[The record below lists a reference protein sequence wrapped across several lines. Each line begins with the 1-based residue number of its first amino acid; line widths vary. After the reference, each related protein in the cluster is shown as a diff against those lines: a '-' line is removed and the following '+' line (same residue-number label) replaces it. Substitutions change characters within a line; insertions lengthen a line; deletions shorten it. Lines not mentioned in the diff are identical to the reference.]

1 MSLISQM
8 NNMSQINN
16 VSQLNGGRLMND
28 REKNMNEV
36 VKTNRLNTVIQNLSL
51 VELRLIQLAIVDSR
65 EKQQG
70 LTADKP
76 LFISAQRYADCFGVE
91 SHTAYE
97 VLKGIERT
105 LFDRRFTFINERRN
119 EVKSRWIS
127 QVEYHKGEGGIS
139 IIFTPAVVREIT
151 RIDGYETAFTKFLLE
166 QTASLNSVYS
176 VRLYELLKQ
185 WLEAKKASFELEL
198 MRGQLGLGVNDYV
211 RMSDF
216 KKRVL
221 DLAVNEINEKT
232 DLKVSYEN
240 VKKGRKIVGFNFKIL
255 EKPKPKEDIKQQNG
269 DLFTIEGYSDKQL
282 ARITRSPQFQAD
294 YNHMISPT
302 SPINNDYTGQMWVNH
317 FVQQLKKDASQFN
330 KRPIRDYL
338 EY

>member
-1 MSLISQM
+1 MTTKKSKKDM
-8 NNMSQINN
+8 
-16 VSQLNGGRLMND
+16 
-28 REKNMNEV
+28 KNEV
-36 VKTNRLNTVIQNLSL
+36 VKTNRLNTVIQNLTL

-76 LFISAQRYADCFGVE
+76 LFISARRYAECFDVE

-97 VLKGIERT
+97 VLKGIEKT
-105 LFDRRFTFINERRN
+105 LFDRRFTFINERQN

-127 QVEYHKGEGGIS
+127 QVEYHRGEGGIS
-139 IIFTPAVVREIT
+139 IIFTPAVVNEIT

-166 QTASLNSVYS
+166 QIANLNSVYS

-185 WLEAKKASFELEL
+185 WLEAKKANFELEL
-198 MRGQLGLGVNDYV
+198 LRGQLGLGVSDYV

-232 DLKVSYEN
+232 DLNVSYTN
-240 VKKGRKIVGFNFKIL
+240 VKQGRKIVGFNFKIL
-255 EKPKPKEDIKQQNG
+255 EKPKPKADSKKDEIKAKNG
-269 DLFTIEGYSDKQL
+269 DLFTIDGLSDAQL
-282 ARITRSPQFQAD
+282 ARITRSPLF
-294 YNHMISPT
+294 I
-302 SPINNDYTGQMWVNH
+302 NDYANRVAPNSIQNQDMQAWTAH
-317 FVQQLKKDASQFN
+317 FVQELKKDASRFN
-330 KRPIRDYL
+330 KRAIKDYL
-338 EY
+338 N

>member
-1 MSLISQM
+1 MTTKKSKKDM
-8 NNMSQINN
+8 
-16 VSQLNGGRLMND
+16 
-28 REKNMNEV
+28 KNEV
-36 VKTNRLNTVIQNLSL
+36 VKTNRLNTVIQNLTL

-76 LFISAQRYADCFGVE
+76 LFISAKRYAECFDVE

-97 VLKGIERT
+97 VLKSIEKT
-105 LFDRRFTFINERRN
+105 LFDRRFTFINERQN

-166 QTASLNSVYS
+166 QTANLNSVYS

-185 WLEAKKASFELEL
+185 WLEAKKATLELEL
-198 MRGQLGLGVNDYV
+198 MRGQLGLGVNEYV

-232 DLKVSYEN
+232 DLKISYEN

-255 EKPKPKEDIKQQNG
+255 EKPKPKADSKKDEIKAKNG
-269 DLFTIEGYSDKQL
+269 DLFTIDGLSDAQL
-282 ARITRSPQFQAD
+282 ARITRSSLF
-294 YNHMISPT
+294 I
-302 SPINNDYTGQMWVNH
+302 NDYASRVAPNSAENQDMQVWTVH
-317 FVQQLKKDASQFN
+317 FVKELKKDASKFN
-330 KRPIRDYL
+330 KRPIKDYL
-338 EY
+338 N

>member
-1 MSLISQM
+1 MTTKKSKKDM
-8 NNMSQINN
+8 
-16 VSQLNGGRLMND
+16 
-28 REKNMNEV
+28 KNEV
-36 VKTNRLNTVIQNLSL
+36 VKTNRLNTVIQNLTL

-76 LFISAQRYADCFGVE
+76 LFISAKRYAECFDVE

-97 VLKGIERT
+97 VLKSIEKT
-105 LFDRRFTFINERRN
+105 LFDRRFTFINERQN

-166 QTASLNSVYS
+166 QTANLNSVYS

-185 WLEAKKASFELEL
+185 WLEAKKATLELEL
-198 MRGQLGLGVNDYV
+198 MRGQLGLGVNEYV

-232 DLKVSYEN
+232 DLKVSYTN
-240 VKKGRKIVGFNFKIL
+240 VKQGRKIVGFNFKIL
-255 EKPKPKEDIKQQNG
+255 EKPKPKKEKEDIKKDNG
-269 DLFTIEGYSDKQL
+269 DLFTIDGLSDAQL
-282 ARITRSPQFQAD
+282 ARITRSSLF
-294 YNHMISPT
+294 I
-302 SPINNDYTGQMWVNH
+302 NDYASRVAPNSAENQDMGAWTAH
-317 FVQQLKKDASQFN
+317 FVQELKKDASKFN
-330 KRPIRDYL
+330 KRPIKDYL
-338 EY
+338 N

>member
-1 MSLISQM
+1 MQTRK
-8 NNMSQINN
+8 Q
-16 VSQLNGGRLMND
+16 D
-28 REKNMNEV
+28 MNEV
-36 VKTNRLNTVIQNLSL
+36 IKTNRLNTVIQNLSL

-65 EKQQG
+65 EKQEG

-76 LFISAQRYADCFGVE
+76 LFISAERYADCFNVE

-97 VLKGIERT
+97 VLKGIEKT
-105 LFDRRFTFINERRN
+105 LFDRRFTFINERQN

-127 QVEYHKGEGGIS
+127 QVEYHRGGGGIS

-166 QTASLNSVYS
+166 QTANLNSVYS

-185 WLEAKKASFELEL
+185 WLEVKKASFELEL
-198 MRGQLGLGVNDYV
+198 LRGQLGLGVNDYV

-232 DLKVSYEN
+232 DLKVSYTN
-240 VKKGRKIVGFNFKIL
+240 IKKGRKIVGFNFKIL
-255 EKPKPKEDIKQQNG
+255 EKPKKDTTPDSKRDPDTPDMFHKM
-269 DLFTIEGYSDKQL
+269 TDKQIETFGSKL
-282 ARITRSPQFQAD
+282 SGDSAFGSKYARAGESAREFEQRVKNELRNPENQQKWAD
-294 YNHMISPT
+294 
-302 SPINNDYTGQMWVNH
+302 D
-317 FVQQLKKDASQFN
+317 LKRVGFAPK
-330 KRPIRDYL
+330 I
-338 EY
+338 

>member
-1 MSLISQM
+1 MQT
-8 NNMSQINN
+8 
-16 VSQLNGGRLMND
+16 RKKD
-28 REKNMNEV
+28 MNEV
-36 VKTNRLNTVIQNLSL
+36 IKTNRLNTVIQNLSL
-51 VELRLIQLAIVDSR
+51 VELRLIQLAIVDCR
-65 EKQQG
+65 EKQEG

-76 LFISAQRYADCFGVE
+76 LFISAQRYADCFNVE

-97 VLKGIERT
+97 VLKGIEKT
-105 LFDRRFTFINERRN
+105 LFDRRFTFINERQN

-198 MRGQLGLGVNDYV
+198 LRGQLGLGVNDYV

-232 DLKVSYEN
+232 DLKVSYTN
-240 VKKGRKIVGFNFKIL
+240 IKQGRKIVGFNFKIL
-255 EKPKPKEDIKQQNG
+255 EKPKPKKEKEDAKLQNG
-269 DLFTIEGYSDKQL
+269 DLFTIDGLSDKQL
-282 ARITRSPQFQAD
+282 GRITRSPLFQQD
-294 YNHMISPT
+294 YASRVAPNSIQNQNMEAWT
-302 SPINNDYTGQMWVNH
+302 AH
-317 FVQQLKKDASQFN
+317 FVQELKKDATRFN
-330 KRPIRDYL
+330 KRPMKDYL
-338 EY
+338 NY

>member
-1 MSLISQM
+1 MTTKKSKKDM
-8 NNMSQINN
+8 
-16 VSQLNGGRLMND
+16 
-28 REKNMNEV
+28 KNEV

-76 LFISAQRYADCFGVE
+76 LFISAQRYAECFDVE

-97 VLKGIERT
+97 VLKSIEKT
-105 LFDRRFTFINERRN
+105 LFDRRFTFINERQN

-127 QVEYHKGEGGIS
+127 QVEYHRGEGGIS

-166 QTASLNSVYS
+166 QTANLNSVYS

-185 WLEAKKASFELEL
+185 WLEAKKATLELEL
-198 MRGQLGLGVNDYV
+198 MRGQLGLGVNEYV

-232 DLKVSYEN
+232 DLKISYEN

-255 EKPKPKEDIKQQNG
+255 EKPKPKKADSKKDEIKAKNG
-269 DLFTIEGYSDKQL
+269 DLFTIDGLSDAQL
-282 ARITRSPQFQAD
+282 ARITRSPLFKQD
-294 YNHMISPT
+294 YASRVAPNSVENQNP
-302 SPINNDYTGQMWVNH
+302 QMWTAH
-317 FVQQLKKDASQFN
+317 FVKELKKDASKFN
-330 KRPIRDYL
+330 KRPIKDYL
-338 EY
+338 N

>member
-1 MSLISQM
+1 MTTKKSKKDM
-8 NNMSQINN
+8 
-16 VSQLNGGRLMND
+16 
-28 REKNMNEV
+28 KNEV

-65 EKQQG
+65 EKQEG

-76 LFISAQRYADCFGVE
+76 LFISAQRYAECFDVE

-97 VLKGIERT
+97 VLKSIEKT
-105 LFDRRFTFINERRN
+105 LFDRRFTFINERQN

-127 QVEYHKGEGGIS
+127 QVEYHRGEGGIS

-166 QTASLNSVYS
+166 QTANLNSVYS

-185 WLEAKKASFELEL
+185 WLEAKKATLELEL
-198 MRGQLGLGVNDYV
+198 MRGQLGLGVNEYV

-232 DLKVSYEN
+232 DLKISYEN

-255 EKPKPKEDIKQQNG
+255 EKPKPKAVSKKDEIKAKNG
-269 DLFTIEGYSDKQL
+269 DLFTIDGLSDAQL
-282 ARITRSPQFQAD
+282 ARITRSPLFIQD
-294 YNHMISPT
+294 YASRVAPNSVENQNP
-302 SPINNDYTGQMWVNH
+302 QMWTAH
-317 FVQQLKKDASQFN
+317 FVKELKKDASKFN
-330 KRPIRDYL
+330 KRPIKDYL
-338 EY
+338 D

>member
-1 MSLISQM
+1 MTTKKSKKDM
-8 NNMSQINN
+8 
-16 VSQLNGGRLMND
+16 
-28 REKNMNEV
+28 KNEV
-36 VKTNRLNTVIQNLSL
+36 VKTNRLNTVIQNLTL

-76 LFISAQRYADCFGVE
+76 LFISAQRYADCFNVE

-97 VLKGIERT
+97 VLKGIEKT
-105 LFDRRFTFINERRN
+105 LFDRRFTFINERQN

-127 QVEYHKGEGGIS
+127 QVEYHRGEGGIS

-166 QTASLNSVYS
+166 QTANLNSVYS

-185 WLEAKKASFELEL
+185 WLQAKKASFELEL
-198 MRGQLGLGVNDYV
+198 LRGQLGLGVNDYV

-232 DLKVSYEN
+232 DLKISYEN

-255 EKPKPKEDIKQQNG
+255 EKPKPKAVSKKDDIKAKNG
-269 DLFTIEGYSDKQL
+269 DLFTIDGLSDAQL
-282 ARITRSPQFQAD
+282 ARITRSPLFTQD
-294 YNHMISPT
+294 YASRVAPNSVENQNP
-302 SPINNDYTGQMWVNH
+302 QMWTAH
-317 FVQQLKKDASQFN
+317 FVKELKKDASKFN
-330 KRPIRDYL
+330 KRPIKDYL
-338 EY
+338 D

>member
-1 MSLISQM
+1 MTTKKSKKDM
-8 NNMSQINN
+8 
-16 VSQLNGGRLMND
+16 
-28 REKNMNEV
+28 KNEV
-36 VKTNRLNTVIQNLSL
+36 VKTNRLNTVIQNLTL

-70 LTADKP
+70 LTIDKP
-76 LFISAQRYADCFGVE
+76 LFISAQRYADCFNVE

-97 VLKGIERT
+97 VLKGIEKT
-105 LFDRRFTFINERRN
+105 LFDRRFTFINERQN

-139 IIFTPAVVREIT
+139 IIFTPAVVNEIT

-166 QTASLNSVYS
+166 QTANLNSVYS

-185 WLEAKKASFELEL
+185 WLEAKKATLELEL
-198 MRGQLGLGVNDYV
+198 MRGQLGLGVNEYV

-232 DLKVSYEN
+232 DLNVSYTN
-240 VKKGRKIVGFNFKIL
+240 IKKGRKIVGFNFKIL
-255 EKPKPKEDIKQQNG
+255 EKPKPQPKKDNKDDIKAQNG
-269 DLFTIEGYSDKQL
+269 DLFTIDGLSDAQL
-282 ARITRSPQFQAD
+282 ARITRSPLF
-294 YNHMISPT
+294 I
-302 SPINNDYTGQMWVNH
+302 NDYASRVAPNSIQNQDMQMWTAH
-317 FVQQLKKDASQFN
+317 FVQELKKDASKFN
-330 KRPIRDYL
+330 KRPIKDYL
-338 EY
+338 N

>member
-1 MSLISQM
+1 MTTKKSKKDM
-8 NNMSQINN
+8 
-16 VSQLNGGRLMND
+16 
-28 REKNMNEV
+28 KNEV
-36 VKTNRLNTVIQNLSL
+36 VKTNRLNTVIQNLTL

-76 LFISAQRYADCFGVE
+76 LFISAQRYADCFNVE

-97 VLKGIERT
+97 VLKGIEKT
-105 LFDRRFTFINERRN
+105 LFDRRFTFINERQN

-139 IIFTPAVVREIT
+139 IIFTPAVVNEIT

-166 QTASLNSVYS
+166 QTANLNSVYS

-185 WLEAKKASFELEL
+185 WLEAKKATLELEL
-198 MRGQLGLGVNDYV
+198 MRGQLGLGVNEYV

-232 DLKVSYEN
+232 DLNVSYTN
-240 VKKGRKIVGFNFKIL
+240 IKKGRKIVGFNFKIL
-255 EKPKPKEDIKQQNG
+255 EKPKPQPKKDNKDDIKAQNG
-269 DLFTIEGYSDKQL
+269 DLFTIDGLSDAQL
-282 ARITRSPQFQAD
+282 ARITRSPLF
-294 YNHMISPT
+294 I
-302 SPINNDYTGQMWVNH
+302 NDYASRVAPNSIQNQDMQMWTAH
-317 FVQQLKKDASQFN
+317 FVQELKKDASKFN
-330 KRPIRDYL
+330 KRPIKDYL
-338 EY
+338 N